1 MLFPVVEVTRS
12 LSNLIKYPFV
22 NMQGKEA
29 VVISYEEKDSFVP
42 LKESTEVIFSGT
54 EAEVKEA
61 DETPESAKE
70 EPETSLAEEATQQA
84 EWILTEAREQAGRIR
99 QEAEKEAQ
107 ILRQEAQEEGRNI
120 GREEGLA
127 VAEEELGRIRAD
139 LEASRLSLEQEHN
152 RLVSE
157 METQYVEVLCDLV
170 RKITGVLLRDKKD
183 VLLHLIR
190 SSFSDIQP
198 SNHYTLRVS
207 SEDLTMVENHLDE
220 ILMNV
225 ESGVSLDVK
234 EEKGLEKN
242 ECIIET
248 DTQMVDCGFRTQ
260 LDNLITTLHMLVQ

>member
-42 LKESTEVIFSGT
+42 LKESTKVILSGEEEIKGVQEETAESET
-54 EAEVKEA
+54 EEN
-61 DETPESAKE
+61 DR
-70 EPETSLAEEATQQA
+70 LAEEAKQQA
-84 EWILTEAREQAGRIR
+84 EWILSEAREQAARIHE
-99 QEAEKEAQ
+99 EAEKSAQ
-107 ILRQEAQEEGRNI
+107 LLRQAAQEEGRNL
-120 GREEGLA
+120 GHGEGLA
-127 VAEEELGRIRAD
+127 MAEEELGKIRAE
-139 LEASRLSLEQEHN
+139 LEESRRSLEQEH
-152 RLVSE
+152 RQMVSE
-157 METQYVEVLCDLV
+157 METQYVEVLCDLI
-170 RKITGVLLRDKKD
+170 RKLTGVLLRDKKD
-183 VLLHLIR
+183 ILLHLIR

-198 SNHYTLRVS
+198 SSHYTVRVS
-207 SEDLTMVENHLDE
+207 SEDLTLVENHLDE
-220 ILMNV
+220 IQMNM
-225 ESGVSLDVK
+225 EPGISLDVK